1 MKNGFSKTVLDN
13 GTRVI
18 SEHIPSVRS
27 VSISVWIHV
36 GSRDEAADLNG
47 ISHFIEHMHF
57 KRTRKRTSFQIAL
70 SLEALGGSINAFTS
84 RETTCYYARVLHQHL
99 PQAMDILGDI
109 LNNSTFAPADIKKEK
124 LVIAEEIKDVAD
136 NPSEYVYDLFM
147 SQVWKSY
154 ALGQPIMGKSE
165 NVKALTRP
173 AVLRYIKDHYC
184 SPNVIIAAAGYVS
197 HRQLVEL
204 ANKYFAWPA
213 ADSEKND
220 PTPEHN
226 GFSTRAYRNATKQTQ
241 VCLGFPSISF
251 SDKDRFPLLVANTLL
266 SGGMSS
272 RLFQTIREKAGYCY
286 SIYSFQEFFRDTGLF
301 SVYFAADRNYVARTT
316 NLVLKELH
324 RLRKKLLGRTEL
336 IKIKE
341 QLKGSLMLAQE
352 STYNRMNRIARQELM
367 LGRYVD
373 LDETCRFIDDVKAR
387 HVRNVAD
394 RIFDVNNLTF
404 TTLGPTRKK
413 EFEDIDWPAL

>member
-1 MKNGFSKTVLDN
+1 LKNGFSKTVLDN
-13 GTRVI
+13 GIRVI

-27 VSISVWIHV
+27 VSIGVWVRV
-36 GSRDEAADLNG
+36 GSRDERADLNG

-57 KRTRKRTSFQIAL
+57 KRTKKRTALQIAL

-99 PQAMDILGDI
+99 SQAMDILGDI
-109 LNNSTFAPADIKKEK
+109 LNNSAFAPADIKKEK
-124 LVIAEEIKDVAD
+124 LVVAEEIKDVAD
-136 NPSEYVYDLFM
+136 NPSEYIHDLFM

-173 AVLRYIKDHYC
+173 AVLRYVKDHYR
-184 SPNVIIAAAGYVS
+184 SPNVVIAAAGYVS

-204 ANKYFAWPA
+204 SKKYFAWPA
-213 ADSEKND
+213 TGSEKND

-226 GFSTRAYRNATKQTQ
+226 GFSVRAYRNSTKQTQ
-241 VCLGFPSISF
+241 VCLGFPSLSF
-251 SDKDRFPLLVANTLL
+251 SDKDRFPLLVANTFL

-272 RLFQTIREKAGYCY
+272 RLFQTVREKAGYCY

-301 SVYFAADRNYVARTT
+301 SVYFAADRNYVARAT

-336 IKIKE
+336 SKIKE

-367 LGRYVD
+367 LRRYVD
-373 LDETCRFIDDVKAR
+373 LDKTCRLIDDVEAR

-394 RIFDVNNLTF
+394 RIFDVNSLTF

-413 EFEDIDWPAL
+413 EFEDIDWSAL